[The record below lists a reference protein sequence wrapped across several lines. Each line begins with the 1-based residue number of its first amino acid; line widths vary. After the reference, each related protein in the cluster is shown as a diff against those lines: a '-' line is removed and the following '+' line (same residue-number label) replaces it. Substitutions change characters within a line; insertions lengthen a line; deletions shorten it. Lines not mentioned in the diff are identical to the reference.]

1 MDTIQIIGITVFLTW
16 VVIAII
22 LQIKIYSVKKK
33 LNALINERKNIEKEI
48 AEIEKDLKK
57 YI

>member
-57 YI
+57 YR